1 MTERN
6 TWKIVFS
13 GVGGQGLVL
22 DGFLL
27 GEAASIH
34 EGRHATMTKSYGS
47 EARGTFTKTDV
58 IVSDDEIG
66 FPGVESPDVVI
77 ALAQVAYDRY
87 VDSMPQDSAII
98 YDSGSITPR
107 DSAAEQHG
115 YPIAK
120 IAAVTGGLI
129 CANLVAMGLL
139 VGLTGLVGEE
149 AVLRAI
155 RNRFADKPKLI
166 DSNVASFTA
175 GLDRARGGRACE

>member
-1 MTERN
+1 MMERN

-58 IVSDDEIG
+58 IVSDEEIG
-66 FPGVESPDVVI
+66 FPGVEEPDVVI

-87 VDSMPQDSAII
+87 VDSMTDGSIII
-98 YDSGSITPR
+98 YDSGCVAPR
-107 DSAAEQHG
+107 DSKAEQHG
-115 YPIAK
+115 YPITE
-120 IAAVTGGLI
+120 IAAGAGGI
-129 CANLVAMGLL
+129 ISANLVAMGLL
-139 VGLTGLVGEE
+139 VGLTGLVNEDSM
-149 AVLRAI
+149 RAAI
-155 RNRFADKPKLI
+155 SNRFAGKPALI
-166 DSNVASFTA
+166 AGNTASFAA
-175 GLDRARGGRACE
+175 GLERAKGGSSCG